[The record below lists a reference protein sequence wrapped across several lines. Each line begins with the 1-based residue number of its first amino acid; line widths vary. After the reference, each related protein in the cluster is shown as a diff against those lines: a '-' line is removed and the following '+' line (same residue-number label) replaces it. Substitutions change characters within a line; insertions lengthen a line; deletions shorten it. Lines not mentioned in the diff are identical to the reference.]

1 MSKLSAFCESIAGRT
16 HGVMS
21 NANTSRRPSPKNV
34 TLALVTGGSR
44 GLGRSMALHLAD
56 RGVDVV
62 LTYVKNAKDAADVVE
77 LVKSKGRKAAALQ
90 LDVADSKSFGA
101 FAEKLQTELQR
112 TFGRKD
118 FDALV
123 NNAGT
128 GLHAPFAQTTEAQ
141 FDDMVNVHLKSTF
154 FLTQRLLPLL
164 ADGGRILNVTTGL
177 DRFSY
182 PGYSAYASM
191 KGAVEVLTRYLA
203 VELGPRGI
211 AVNAIAPGAI
221 ATDFGGA
228 AVRNSPQLAA
238 MIAGQTALGRV
249 GEADDVGGAVAQI
262 LSPESRWMNGQRIE
276 VSGGIH
282 L

>member
-1 MSKLSAFCESIAGRT
+1 MNNS
-16 HGVMS
+16 
-21 NANTSRRPSPKNV
+21 RPSPRNV

-44 GLGRSMALHLAD
+44 GLGRSAALHLAE

-62 LTYVKNAKDAADVVE
+62 ITYLKNEKEAADVVS
-77 LVKSKGRKAAALQ
+77 LVQQKGRKAAALP
-90 LDVADSKSFGA
+90 LDVSDSRGFGA
-101 FAEKLQTELQR
+101 FAERLSTTLTR
-112 TFGRKD
+112 TFGRND
-118 FDALV
+118 LDALV

-128 GLHAPFAQTTEAQ
+128 GLHAPFAETTEAQ
-141 FDDMVNVHLKSTF
+141 FDDMVSVHLKSAF

-182 PGYSAYASM
+182 PGYSAYASV

-228 AVRNSPQLAA
+228 AVRDNPQLAA
-238 MIAGQTALGRV
+238 MIAAQTALGRV
-249 GEADDVGGAVAQI
+249 GQADDIGGAVAQI

>member
-1 MSKLSAFCESIAGRT
+1 MSP
-16 HGVMS
+16 MS
-21 NANTSRRPSPKNV
+21 STTRPASKNV
-34 TLALVTGGSR
+34 TLALITGGSR

-62 LTYVKNAKDAADVVE
+62 ITYRNNAKEAAEVVE
-77 LVKSKGRKAAALQ
+77 LVRRKGRKAAALQ
-90 LDVADSKSFGA
+90 LDVGESRTFGA
-101 FAEKLQTELQR
+101 FAEALGAELER

-118 FDALV
+118 LDALV

-128 GLHAPFAQTTEAQ
+128 GLHAPFAETTEAQ
-141 FDDMVNVHLKSTF
+141 FDEMVNVHLKSTF
-154 FLTQRLLPLL
+154 FLTQRLLPRL

-182 PGYSAYASM
+182 PGYSAYASV
-191 KGAVEVLTRYLA
+191 KGAVEVLTRYMA

-221 ATDFGGA
+221 ATDFGGG
-228 AVRNSPQLAA
+228 AVRDNPALAA

-249 GEADDVGGAVAQI
+249 GEADDIGGAVAQI
-262 LSPESRWMNGQRIE
+262 LSPEGRWMNGQRIE
-276 VSGGIH
+276 VAGGIH

>member
-1 MSKLSAFCESIAGRT
+1 MSVYRDPMFGPTPEAMNNS
-16 HGVMS
+16 
-21 NANTSRRPSPKNV
+21 RPSPRNV

-44 GLGRSMALHLAD
+44 GLGRSAALHLAE

-62 LTYVKNAKDAADVVE
+62 ITYLKNEKEAADVVS
-77 LVKSKGRKAAALQ
+77 LVQQKGRKAAALP
-90 LDVADSKSFGA
+90 LDVSDSRSFGA
-101 FAEKLQTELQR
+101 FAERLSTTLTR
-112 TFGRKD
+112 TFGRND
-118 FDALV
+118 LDALV

-128 GLHAPFAQTTEAQ
+128 GLHAPFAETTEAQ
-141 FDDMVNVHLKSTF
+141 FDDMVSVHLKSAF

-182 PGYSAYASM
+182 PGYSAYASV

-228 AVRNSPQLAA
+228 AVRDNPQLAA
-238 MIAGQTALGRV
+238 MIAAQTALGRV
-249 GEADDVGGAVAQI
+249 GQADDIGGAVAQI